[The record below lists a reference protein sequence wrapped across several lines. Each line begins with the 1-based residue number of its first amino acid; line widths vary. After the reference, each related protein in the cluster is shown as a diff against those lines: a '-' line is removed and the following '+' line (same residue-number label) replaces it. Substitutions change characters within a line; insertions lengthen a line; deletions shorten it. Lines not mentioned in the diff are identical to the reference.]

1 MLFPGAG
8 SWLWYSSLDHGI
20 FTPLVANEEGDERET
35 YGSRAWGIRGG
46 DNGVR
51 NYLFA
56 SQAIDSSRLNYHV
69 FVWSETTVE
78 ATCAR

>member
-1 MLFPGAG
+1 MKGRHMTVVLE
-8 SWLWYSSLDHGI
+8 
-20 FTPLVANEEGDERET
+20 V
-35 YGSRAWGIRGG
+35 

-56 SQAIDSSRLNYHV
+56 PQAIDSSRLNYHV
-69 FVWSETTVE
+69 FVWSKTTVE